1 MGDIEAMMD
10 PEEKSTIIQIFKRH
24 NNQHV
29 WLRVLI
35 YKEIKMESSS
45 MILRVWLVLFNGLVK
60 RTTTLLISDLSYA
73 GIEDYQR
80 KLLFCIANN
89 LLLLD
94 GYNNIY
100 HLEITMTS

>member
-1 MGDIEAMMD
+1 VKLGSSNDDTIIATTMGDVEAMMD

-29 WLRVLI
+29 WLWVLI

-80 KLLFCIANN
+80 Q
-89 LLLLD
+89 LLLNS
-94 GYNNIY
+94 YCK
-100 HLEITMTS
+100 

>member
-1 MGDIEAMMD
+1 VKLGSSDDDTAIATTMGEVEAMMD

-45 MILRVWLVLFNGLVK
+45 MIWRVWLV
-60 RTTTLLISDLSYA
+60 
-73 GIEDYQR
+73 
-80 KLLFCIANN
+80 
-89 LLLLD
+89 
-94 GYNNIY
+94 
-100 HLEITMTS
+100 